1 MGYCM
6 NKLCSAWK
14 KNYGQVFLHIALILI
29 SVLYILPL
37 LLVVSASFSDEE
49 ALLKGGFSLLPRGF
63 TFDSYRVI
71 FEDAS
76 QILNSYK
83 TTAIYSIGGTALSIL
98 VMSMMAYPL
107 TRPNFKFRKAVN
119 FMVLFTMLFSGGLV
133 PSYIIN
139 TRYLHLGN
147 TIWIYILPGVVS
159 AYNLFVIKAGYKSI
173 SEELIE
179 AARIDGANEFYI
191 CFKIMM
197 PLAKAT
203 LATVAFLILVA
214 KWNDWYTS
222 SVYIQNPNL
231 YSLQYLLQR
240 ILNETE
246 YMKQMALEGMAVIEL
261 KDVMPSE
268 SLRYAMAII
277 AAGPMLIV
285 FPLFQKYFVKGMTI
299 GAVKG

>member
-1 MGYCM
+1 M
-6 NKLCSAWK
+6 NKLRKMCA
-14 KNYGQVFLHIALILI
+14 KNYGQFFLHIVLILM
-29 SVLYILPL
+29 SAAYILPL
-37 LLVVSASFSDEE
+37 MLVVSASFTSEE
-49 ALLKGGFSLLPRGF
+49 ALLRGGFGLFPREF
-63 TFDSYRVI
+63 TLDTYRII

-83 TTAIYSIGGTALSIL
+83 TTAIFSIGGTALSVF

-107 TRPNFKFRKAVN
+107 TRPDFKFRKIVN

-139 TRYLHLGN
+139 TRYLGLGN
-147 TIWIYILPGVVS
+147 SIWIYILPGVVS

-173 SEELIE
+173 PEELVE
-179 AARIDGANEFYI
+179 AARIDGASEFYI
-191 CFKIMM
+191 CFKIMI

-214 KWNDWYTS
+214 KWNDWYTA
-222 SVYIQNPNL
+222 SVYIQNPDL

-240 ILNETE
+240 ILNEAQ
-246 YMKQMALEGMAVIEL
+246 YMKQMALEGMAVIDL
-261 KDVMPSE
+261 KDVLPSE
-268 SLRYAMAII
+268 SLRYAIAIV

>member
-1 MGYCM
+1 M